1 MPSPHPGPIVR
12 SLHVAATP
20 SPAFGHDHDDRDVGG
35 AGHGL
40 RHVRGRTPAHRDDH
54 HRPED
59 RHGETQG
66 RPDGANY
73 DSFEGSN
80 VYLTAAFADLPGPK
94 KQAVAQEAAYAFQ
107 DGLTPKEKAKIEN
120 TCSGTPV
127 NVLDHLGRLVYTMH
141 PCHQDFKGLTEH
153 QRDVSKY
160 SYWPQIHTSPRA
172 NHPLRAGVREADVKK
187 AFQGVMGWKPAYFI
201 AWVPEGGV
209 FEINLATRAEVARLA
224 GFWPKAP
231 KGYRYEVLLNDGTR
245 IAQKHL

>member
-1 MPSPHPGPIVR
+1 
-12 SLHVAATP
+12 
-20 SPAFGHDHDDRDVGG
+20 
-35 AGHGL
+35 
-40 RHVRGRTPAHRDDH
+40 VRGRTPAHRDDH

-141 PCHQDFKGLTEH
+141 PCHQDFKGLT
-153 QRDVSKY
+153 DGFFALDFKY
-160 SYWPQIHTSPRA
+160 RSRLVRHAGETIRIGA
-172 NHPLRAGVREADVKK
+172 N
-187 AFQGVMGWKPAYFI
+187 PAIF
-201 AWVPEGGV
+201 G
-209 FEINLATRAEVARLA
+209 
-224 GFWPKAP
+224 
-231 KGYRYEVLLNDGTR
+231 
-245 IAQKHL
+245 